1 MKDIKWI
8 YLRRFDIEK
17 DLDLFHQ
24 VHSDPSSVKYYGMF
38 PLSSIEQ
45 SRHMINTYIDSEYN
59 NKSIHRVICS
69 QDSDKYMGEIGLFNI
84 NTSHHRANAYCI
96 LLPEHR
102 KKGISIDASILLYD
116 EAFKTM
122 HINRI
127 QALVDC
133 RNINAKKSLKGIGF
147 SYEGKL
153 SQYEFFD
160 GEYIDMDLFA
170 LLKENFYG
178 CCF

>member
-1 MKDIKWI
+1 MKNIHLI

-38 PLSSIEQ
+38 PLSRFEQ
-45 SRHMINTYIDSEYN
+45 SRNMINAYIDSEYK

-69 QDSDKYMGEIGLFNI
+69 QTTNKYMGEIGLFNI
-84 NTSHHRANAYCI
+84 NTTHHRANAYCI
-96 LLPEHR
+96 LLPEYR
-102 KKGISIDASILLYD
+102 KRGISLEASILLYD
-116 EAFKTM
+116 EVFRTM
-122 HINRI
+122 QINRI

-133 RNINAKKSLKGIGF
+133 RNNTAKESLKGIGF

-170 LLKENFYG
+170 LLKENFYDRY
-178 CCF
+178 F